1 MKNSSSLI
9 LTTHMGGLVRPPALI
24 ETMRAK
30 ENGQPYNE
38 QGLATQ
44 IKNSVAEV
52 VRQQV
57 KAGIDV
63 ISDGEYGKP
72 NFAGYANDR
81 LTGFERRP
89 RNPDENPI
97 LNWGRDRKAFLDFY
111 EGYEQ
116 ASRSSQ
122 SDPVVC
128 TGSITYV
135 GQAAGAADTSNF
147 RAALNG
153 VRVEEAFIPAVSP
166 GTIEG

>member
-9 LTTHMGGLVRPPALI
+9 LTTHVGSLVRPPAFI

-44 IKNSVAEV
+44 VKNSVAEV

-89 RNPDENPI
+89 RNPDKNPI
-97 LNWGRDRKAFLDFY
+97 LN
-111 EGYEQ
+111 
-116 ASRSSQ
+116 
-122 SDPVVC
+122 
-128 TGSITYV
+128 
-135 GQAAGAADTSNF
+135 
-147 RAALNG
+147 
-153 VRVEEAFIPAVSP
+153 
-166 GTIEG
+166 